1 MTFFT
6 KYRNIIFYLMS
17 FLFPSLIMF
26 AVLLSFDITW
36 GSETTIL
43 ASDGFHQ
50 YVIFDTALRD
60 ILHGKDSL
68 FYSFTSGL
76 GLNFY
81 ALMSYYLGSFFSP
94 LTYFFDKSSMPDAV
108 YLFTLLKFGLIGLSS
123 YFSLHKVYNKLE
135 RSFTLVL
142 STSLAL
148 MSFLTS
154 QLELNKWLDVFILI
168 PLILLGLHR
177 LINKE
182 GTLLYYAALTIL
194 FIQNYYFGFM
204 TALFLLLWFFVQSS
218 WDFKHRIKRFLD
230 FSIVSILS
238 TLSSMVMLL
247 PTYLD
252 LKTHGETF
260 DTFTN
265 WLSEDAWWLDIFAKN
280 MVGAYD
286 TTQFHALPMIAVGLL
301 PLTLSLIFFFLP
313 SIKWSVKLSYGILLI
328 ILIASFYLEPLDLF
342 WQGMHAPNMFLH
354 RYAWVFSFILIY
366 MSAETLSRTSQ
377 WTLKLI
383 TSSFL
388 FLAIGFGLTFFY
400 SDHYPFLTSANFMLT
415 GSLLLAYFIILFS
428 LIKNYID
435 SQWFKLF
442 LSFFMILEVSL
453 NSFYYVKGL
462 SAEWNF
468 PSREGYTKNLTTID
482 SLVNF
487 ANENTSTFFR
497 MERLLPQTGN
507 DSMKFAYN
515 GISQFSSIRNRASSS
530 QLDRLGFRSDGTN
543 LNLRYQN
550 NTLITD
556 SLFGIKYNLSQANPD
571 KYGFE
576 QVKTVDEM
584 SLYENRFSTQLAILT
599 NSVYKDIDFTI
610 NTLDNQTNL
619 LNNLTGLNYN
629 YFTRLSYSPISQNT
643 QLGQKVT
650 VKEVNG
656 KTQITY
662 LLTTPQNSQ
671 IYVSM
676 PNITFENDD
685 QNNVQITV
693 NHKTTNMV
701 TDNAYSFFNI
711 GYNKEAQ
718 TLAVTFQFSGNK
730 EVSFNPPNFYALNL
744 DYYTEAIEK
753 LSTAP
758 VSVQEKGNKVV
769 IKYDSNKDASLFL
782 TLPYDKG
789 WKAYQNNKEIPI
801 RKAQK
806 GFMAVDITKGKG
818 EVTLI
823 FIPDG
828 FNIGLLCSLAGL
840 SLYLS
845 YAYFYRPIKKI
856 KI

>member
-17 FLFPSLIMF
+17 FLFPILIMF

-50 YVIFDTALRD
+50 YVIFDTTLRD

-182 GTLLYYAALTIL
+182 GTLLYYATLTIL

-383 TSSFL
+383 TPSFL

-462 SAEWNF
+462 SIEWNF
-468 PSREGYTKNLTTID
+468 PSREGYTKNLTAID

-550 NTLITD
+550 NTLIAD

-650 VKEVNG
+650 IKEVNG
-656 KTQITY
+656 KNQITY
-662 LLTTPQNSQ
+662 LLATPQNSQ

-744 DYYTEAIEK
+744 NYYTEAIEK

-769 IKYDSNKDASLFL
+769 IKYDSNKDTSLFL

-806 GFMAVDITKGKG
+806 GFMTVDITKGKG

-845 YAYFYRPIKKI
+845 YAYFYRPIKKD
-856 KI
+856 

>member
-50 YVIFDTALRD
+50 YVIFDTTLRD

-383 TSSFL
+383 TPNFL

-769 IKYDSNKDASLFL
+769 IKYDSNKDTSLFL

-806 GFMAVDITKGKG
+806 GFMTIDITKGKG

-845 YAYFYRPIKKI
+845 YAYFYRPIKKD
-856 KI
+856 

>member
-17 FLFPSLIMF
+17 FLFPILIMF
-26 AVLLSFDITW
+26 GVLLSFDITW

-50 YVIFDTALRD
+50 YVIFDTTLRD

-182 GTLLYYAALTIL
+182 GTLLYYATLTIL

-286 TTQFHALPMIAVGLL
+286 TTQFHALPMIAVGLI
-301 PLTLSLIFFFLP
+301 PMTLSLIFFFLP

-377 WTLKLI
+377 WTMKLI
-383 TSSFL
+383 TPSFL
-388 FLAIGFGLTFFY
+388 FLAIGLGLTFFY
-400 SDHYPFLTSANFMLT
+400 SDHYPFLTSVNFMLT

-462 SAEWNF
+462 STEWNF
-468 PSREGYTKNLTTID
+468 PSREGYTKNLTAID

-487 ANENTSTFFR
+487 ANKNTSTFFR

-550 NTLITD
+550 NTLIAD
-556 SLFGIKYNLSQANPD
+556 SLFSIKYNLSQANPD

-656 KTQITY
+656 KNQITY

-758 VSVQEKGNKVV
+758 VSVQEKGNQVV
-769 IKYDSNKDASLFL
+769 IKYDSNKDTSLFL

-828 FNIGLLCSLAGL
+828 LDIGLLCSLAGL

-845 YAYFYRPIKKI
+845 YTYFYRPIRKV
-856 KI
+856 